1 MSNLS
6 NRLEEWKAPQK
17 DVSICLDPELLE
29 AREAVLRS
37 TPRRQD
43 VQDDRMVT
51 PAPSEEDQQRLAEV
65 ERQIQDAS
73 ITLRIHGVDRV
84 TYNKWLLAC
93 PPRKGVDAVGFNPTT
108 FYMHAAKNSAVYVDE
123 DGAEHEI
130 SPEEWTTIDKR
141 LSDGEYDRIA
151 KAVTHVNRAVGL
163 VDVSFFGNASEM
175 TRDSFGISASRETSG
190 SPRVASG
197 AGNRKKSTL
206 KTQTAK
212 GDASSE

>member
-6 NRLEEWKAPQK
+6 SRLEAWKAPQK
-17 DVSICLDPELLE
+17 DVSICLDPELLD
-29 AREAVLRS
+29 ARDALMRS
-37 TPRRQD
+37 TPRRPD
-43 VQDDRMVT
+43 VQDDRLVT
-51 PAPSEEDQQRLAEV
+51 PAPSEEEQLRLAAI
-65 ERQIQDAS
+65 EREIQDAS
-73 ITLRIHGVDRV
+73 ITLRISGVDRV

-108 FYMHAAKNSAVYVDE
+108 FYMHAAKNSATYVDE
-123 DGAEHEI
+123 SGAEHEI
-130 SPEEWTTIDKR
+130 TADEWATIDKR
-141 LSDGEYDRIA
+141 LSDGEHDRIA

-197 AGNRKKSTL
+197 AGNQKKSTS
-206 KTQTAK
+206 KTPTKK
-212 GDASSE
+212 GDA

>member
-6 NRLEEWKAPQK
+6 NRLQAWKAPQK

-29 AREAVLRS
+29 SRDAILNS
-37 TPRRQD
+37 SRRRPD

-51 PAPSEEDQQRLAEV
+51 PAPSEEDQQRLAQI
-65 ERQIQDAS
+65 ERDIKDAS
-73 ITLRIHGVDRV
+73 ITLRIRGVDRV

-123 DGAEHEI
+123 SGAEHEI
-130 SPEEWTTIDKR
+130 SADEWSTIDKR
-141 LSDGEYDRIA
+141 LSDGEHDRIA

-163 VDVSFFGNASEM
+163 VDVSFFGIASET

-190 SPRVASG
+190 SPRVGSG
-197 AGNRKKSTL
+197 AGKPKKSTS
-206 KTQTAK
+206 KTPTKTA
-212 GDASSE
+212 DA